1 MKKIFSI
8 AGLCA
13 AFLIVTINARAQY
26 SQYLDDA
33 LRYSTPGL
41 GVSARSLG
49 MGTAYTGVAN
59 DFSAVFSNP
68 AGLGQMRMSEVT
80 LGMSNV
86 SYGNTSTFFNSSQS
100 LTNSSTSLNNL
111 GLVYSLPVQQGSLV
125 LAVGFGREADY
136 TSGLSFQGYNPG
148 TNPVSSIVQMWAPN
162 NQTLSQYESIAEQLY
177 LAVADTITN
186 KFVSPING
194 KLTQSGTVLESGG
207 QNYVTVSGAIEAS
220 KNFYIGA
227 TLNFISGSY
236 SYVRNY
242 QEEDL
247 ANVYTRA
254 NTVTL
259 YNNNKDTTVFDLNYL
274 TSDQTLEHDISG
286 FSMKLGMLY
295 KFGPGS
301 RLGIAIKT
309 PSWITV
315 HETYSEQA
323 SSTFDNGDH
332 YALPASSSNYDYDIA
347 SPYVF
352 SAGLSHSI
360 GDLMLAGDVEYTDW
374 TQMQFSNASAEL
386 MSLNTT
392 FKTEFRPTVNYRLG
406 GEYEFSSVGFRLRGG
421 FAYLP
426 SPYNGDPSSFAQKYI
441 TGGLGFIIADA
452 FSIDIGY
459 AHGYWDTK
467 HAQLWDINGNPT
479 AETTEKIST
488 DNLIGTISYRF

>member
-1 MKKIFSI
+1 MKKFFSI
-8 AGLCA
+8 PVLCA
-13 AFLIVTINARAQY
+13 AFLVVTINARAQY

-59 DFSAVFSNP
+59 DFSAAFSNP

-86 SYGNTSTFFNSSQS
+86 SYGNTSTFFNNSQS
-100 LTNSSTSLNNL
+100 LTNSATSLNNL
-111 GLVYSLPVQQGSLV
+111 GLVYSLPVQQGSMV
-125 LAVGFGREADY
+125 IAIGYGRTADY
-136 TSGLSFQGYNPG
+136 TSGLSFQGYNPQ
-148 TNPVSSIVQMWAPN
+148 SSIVQSWAPN
-162 NQTLSQYESIAEQLY
+162 GQPLSPNISIAEYLG

-194 KLTQSGTVLESGG
+194 KLTEGGTVLESGG
-207 QNYVTVSGAIEAS
+207 QNYFTVSGAVEAS
-220 KNFYIGA
+220 KNFFVGV
-227 TLNFISGSY
+227 TLDFISGSY
-236 SYVRNY
+236 NYVRNY
-242 QEEDL
+242 QEQDL
-247 ANVYTRA
+247 ANNYTAA

-259 YNNNKDTTVFDLNYL
+259 YNNNKDTTFFDLNYL
-274 TSDQTLEHDISG
+274 TDNQTLEHDISG
-286 FSMKLGMLY
+286 FSMKFGILY

-332 YALPASSSNYDYDIA
+332 YTIPASGSSYDYDIT

-360 GDLMLAGDVEYTDW
+360 GDLMLAADVEYTDW

-392 FKTEFRPTVNYRLG
+392 FKTEFRPTTNLRLG
-406 GEYEFSSVGFRLRGG
+406 GEYDFSSIGFRLRGG

-426 SPYNGDPSSFAQKYI
+426 SPYSGDPSSYAQKYI
-441 TGGLGFIIADA
+441 TGGVGFIIAEA
-452 FSIDIGY
+452 FSIDLGY
-459 AHGYWDTK
+459 AHGYWDTE
-467 HAQLWDINGNPT
+467 HAQLLDINGNPT
-479 AETTEKIST
+479 ATTTEKIST

>member
-125 LAVGFGREADY
+125 LAVGFGRQADY
-136 TSGLSFQGYNPG
+136 TSGLSFEGINPQ
-148 TNPVSSIVQMWAPN
+148 SSIVQTWAAN
-162 NQTLSQYESIAEQLY
+162 GIAWDLG
-177 LAVADTITN
+177 LAAFDTI
-186 KFVSPING
+186 KSKLVSAING
-194 KLTQSGTVLESGG
+194 KLTESGTVLESGG
-207 QNYVTVSGAIEAS
+207 QNYVTVSGAVEAS

-247 ANVYTRA
+247 ANVYTA
-254 NTVTL
+254 TNPPTL
-259 YNNNKDTTVFDLNYL
+259 YNNNKDTAFFPLDYL
-274 TSDQTLEHDISG
+274 TSDQTLEHDLSG
-286 FSMKLGMLY
+286 FSMKLGILY

-323 SSTFDNGDH
+323 SSTFDDGTG
-332 YALPASSSNYDYDIA
+332 YSLPASSSNYDYDIA

-406 GEYEFSSVGFRLRGG
+406 GEYEFSGVGFRLRGG

>member
-1 MKKIFSI
+1 MKKVFSI
-8 AGLCA
+8 PGLCIA
-13 AFLIVTINARAQY
+13 LLVLTVNARAQY

-41 GVSARSLG
+41 GISARSLG

-68 AGLGQMRMSEVT
+68 AGLGQMRLSEVM
-80 LGMSNV
+80 LGLSNV

-100 LTNSSTSLNNL
+100 LTNSATSLNNL
-111 GLVYSLPVQQGSLV
+111 GLVYSLPVQQGSMVFAL
-125 LAVGFGREADY
+125 GFGRQADY
-136 TSGLSFQGYNPG
+136 TAGLSFQGYNPQ
-148 TNPVSSIVQMWAPN
+148 SSIVQTWAPN
-162 NQTLSQYESIAEQLY
+162 GQTLSPDVSIAEYLN

-207 QNYVTVSGAIEAS
+207 QNYVTVSGAVEAS
-220 KNFYIGA
+220 KNFYVGA

-247 ANVYTRA
+247 ANVYTAA
-254 NTVTL
+254 NTVTP
-259 YNNNKDTTVFDLNYL
+259 YNNNKDTTFFDLNYL
-274 TSDQTLEHDISG
+274 TSNQTLEHDISG

-323 SSTFDNGDH
+323 TSTFDNGDH
-332 YALPASSSNYDYDIA
+332 YTFNGTPSRYDFDIT

-360 GDLMLAGDVEYTDW
+360 GDLMLAGDIEYTDW

-392 FKTEFRPTVNYRLG
+392 FKTEFRPTANLRVG
-406 GEYEFSSVGFRLRGG
+406 GEYEFSSTGLRLRAG

-441 TGGLGFIIADA
+441 TGGVGFIVADA

-467 HAQLWDINGNPT
+467 HAQLLDIYGNPT
-479 AETTEKIST
+479 AVTTEKIST